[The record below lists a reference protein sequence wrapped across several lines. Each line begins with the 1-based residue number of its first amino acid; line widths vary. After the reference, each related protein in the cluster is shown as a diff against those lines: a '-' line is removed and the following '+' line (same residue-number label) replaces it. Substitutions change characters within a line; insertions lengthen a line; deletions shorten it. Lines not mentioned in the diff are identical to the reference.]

1 MIKNTPEKLL
11 AFLSA
16 KTDAEILA
24 CAEDAQP
31 YYASYPDDSNEGNYD
46 VVTLL
51 EIASEEGKS
60 DHVRVLLES
69 SETEYSAIF
78 RSFYRALEQQQQGI
92 ALQLLDH
99 LNVYDLAKILLVK
112 SDPLFSER
120 HDHYLNKI
128 SKAKHYVFG
137 FNRHAVTG
145 NIALIMAAALPDALL
160 FNQLISYPELNNQLE
175 YSGITAFLSA
185 TLNADGGVKA
195 SINTAIVFQLLAIP
209 VVKLYAEFRLFDFE
223 TLLTGFKQH
232 TAKVLAEK
240 ARADAGKALAEKVL
254 ADAAKAFAEKGLADD
269 DESIRSNSV
278 ITETTVEA
286 YSRPVSRMD
295 SQSPADSVV
304 TQNSGYFFTLADRK
318 VSLSPGGSRVMPIR
332 YTPSLFGSGTP
343 RPDENNRVI
352 LFAPGGMR
360 IARRHTPSPG
370 SDIHT
375 PRPNSSVHSFST
387 ITSKPSDDTLS
398 SMGDSDRAPSGMRG
412 MYK

>member
-1 MIKNTPEKLL
+1 MIKVTPKKLHL
-11 AFLSA
+11 FLSA

-31 YYASYPDDSNEGNYD
+31 YYASYPDDANEGNYE

-51 EIASEEGKS
+51 EIASEQGKS
-60 DHVRVLLES
+60 DHVRVLLKS
-69 SETEYSAIF
+69 SETEYSAVL

-99 LNVYDLAKILLVK
+99 LNVYHLAKVLLVK

-120 HDHYLNKI
+120 HGHYFKKI
-128 SKAKHYVFG
+128 SKTKHYVFG
-137 FNRHAVTG
+137 FNMQAVTG

-160 FNQLISYPELNNQLE
+160 FNQLISYPELNHQLE

-185 TLNADGGVKA
+185 TLNADGDVKA

-209 VVKLYAEFRLFDFE
+209 VVKRYAESRLFDFE
-223 TLLTGFKQH
+223 TLLTDFKQH
-232 TAKVLAEK
+232 TAKILAEK
-240 ARADAGKALAEKVL
+240 ARADAAKALVEKFL
-254 ADAAKAFAEKGLADD
+254 EDEN
-269 DESIRSNSV
+269 ESICSDSV
-278 ITETTVEA
+278 LTETTVEA

-295 SQSPADSVV
+295 SQSPADSAV
-304 TQNSGYFFTLADRK
+304 TQNSGYFLTLADRN
-318 VSLSPGGSRVMPIR
+318 VTFSPGGIRVKSR
-332 YTPSLFGSGTP
+332 YTPSLFGLGTP
-343 RPDENNRVI
+343 RPDENNRDI
-352 LFAPGGMR
+352 LFAPGGLR
-360 IARRHTPSPG
+360 VTRRHTPSPG

-412 MYK
+412 MMCKR